1 MKTELNQFDSVS
13 RRVFAE
19 RTAAAALGLSL
30 MPTVDEA
37 IAAAANNTAGKAK
50 HVIYIYMGGGMT
62 HIDTF
67 DPKPGASTQGQTG
80 AIDTGV
86 AGIKLS
92 EYMPDLAKR
101 FKDIAVVRSLGQKTG
116 AHGGASYWMQTGYQE
131 SPAIRHP
138 NMGGWAQKALGK
150 QHPQLPD
157 TIYINGGG
165 PGAGFLGAAY
175 APLPVGDPS
184 KGLPNAKFMVD
195 NKRMDTRL
203 ESLEGLNR
211 SFLNKYDTEDVNAYS
226 DFYDNT
232 LEFLQSKELEV
243 FDLKKEKKETR
254 DAFGNGRFGQALL
267 LSKRLV
273 KSGVRFVRVSNGGWD
288 MHGDL
293 WNRGPN
299 KINEFSKGVGTL
311 IDTLKAEG
319 LFDSTLIVLTTE
331 FGRTPKINARGGR
344 DHHPRCFSAMLAGG
358 GIQGGQVY
366 GETDAL
372 AMSVKEDPCSVKD
385 FNATIATALG
395 LSLEQR
401 IYSPGGRPFL
411 IANRGKPIMQFFS

>member
-1 MKTELNQFDSVS
+1 MKDDLLQLDSLS
-13 RRVFAE
+13 RRSFAE

-30 MPTVDEA
+30 LPSAEEA
-37 IAAAANNTAGKAK
+37 IAAASSAGKAK
-50 HVIYIYMGGGMT
+50 HVIYIYMAGGMT

-67 DPKPGASTQGQTG
+67 DPKPGADTQGQTG
-80 AIDTGV
+80 AIDTTV
-86 AGIKLS
+86 PGIKLS
-92 EYMPDLAKR
+92 EYMPELAKT
-101 FKDIAVVRSLGQKTG
+101 FNDIAVVRSLGQKTG

-138 NMGGWAQKALGK
+138 NMGGWAQRALGK

-165 PGAGFLGAAY
+165 PGAGFLGASY
-175 APLPVGDPS
+175 APLPVADPTR
-184 KGLPNAKFMVD
+184 GLPNSKFPVK
-195 NKRMDTRL
+195 NAELQARL
-203 ESLEGLNR
+203 DALEGLND
-211 SFLNKYDTEDVNAYS
+211 SFLKKYKTDDVQAYS

-232 LEFLQSKELEV
+232 LDFLQSKELEV
-243 FDLKKEKKETR
+243 FDLRKEKGETR
-254 DAFGNGRFGQALL
+254 QAYGNGRFGQALL

-273 KSGVRFVRVSNGGWD
+273 KSGVRFVRVGNGGWD

-293 WNRGPN
+293 WNRAPG
-299 KINEFSKGVGTL
+299 KINEFSRGVATL
-311 IDTLKAEG
+311 IDDLKAEG

-331 FGRTPKINARGGR
+331 FGRTPGINANGGR

-358 GIQGGQVY
+358 GIRGGQVF
-366 GETDAL
+366 GETDAR
-372 AMSVKEDPCSVKD
+372 AMGVKEDPCSVRD

-395 LSLEQR
+395 LDLDKR

-411 IANRGKPIMQFFS
+411 IANRGKPIMQLFS